1 MCNLSPARICPVSF
15 IIAPYPV
22 AVLLF
27 KMRILAV
34 DVGDKR
40 IGTALSDETGTIAQ
54 GLEVLLSTGSMKG
67 DAGAIAGLVRRS
79 NASLV
84 VVGLPKN
91 LDGSLGVRAQ
101 KVVALAE
108 AIGEAAGVP
117 VELWDERFST
127 NEARRILDM
136 ASVKR
141 KKRKSAIDVM
151 AAQIILQGYLDAK
164 GRT

>member
-1 MCNLSPARICPVSF
+1 
-15 IIAPYPV
+15 
-22 AVLLF
+22 
-27 KMRILAV
+27 MRILAV

-40 IGTALSDETGTIAQ
+40 IGTAVSDESGTIAQ
-54 GLEVLLSTGSMKG
+54 GLEVLLATGSLTG
-67 DAGAIAGLVRRS
+67 DVDAIAGLARRS

-101 KVVALAE
+101 KIVALAD
-108 AIGEAAGVP
+108 AVKQATGLP

-127 NEARRILDM
+127 NEAHRILDM

-141 KKRKSAIDVM
+141 KKRKGFIDVM

>member
-1 MCNLSPARICPVSF
+1 
-15 IIAPYPV
+15 
-22 AVLLF
+22 
-27 KMRILAV
+27 MRILAV

-40 IGTALSDETGTIAQ
+40 IGTAVSDESGTIAQ
-54 GLEVLLSTGSMKG
+54 GLVLLLSTGSLTG
-67 DAGAIAGLVRRS
+67 DVDAIADLARRS

-101 KVVALAE
+101 KIVALAD
-108 AIGEAAGVP
+108 AVGQATGVP

-127 NEARRILDM
+127 NEAHRILDM

-141 KKRKSAIDVM
+141 KKRKAAIDVM

>member
-1 MCNLSPARICPVSF
+1 
-15 IIAPYPV
+15 
-22 AVLLF
+22 
-27 KMRILAV
+27 MRVLAV

-40 IGTALSDETGTIAQ
+40 IGTAISDESGTIAQ
-54 GLEVLLSTGSMKG
+54 GLEVLLSTGSLAG
-67 DAGAIAGLVRRS
+67 DADAIAGLARRS

-91 LDGSLGVRAQ
+91 LDGSLGVRAR

-108 AIGEAAGVP
+108 AVGQAAGLP

-127 NEARRILDM
+127 NEAHRILDM

-141 KKRKSAIDVM
+141 KKRKGAIDIM

-164 GRT
+164 SRT